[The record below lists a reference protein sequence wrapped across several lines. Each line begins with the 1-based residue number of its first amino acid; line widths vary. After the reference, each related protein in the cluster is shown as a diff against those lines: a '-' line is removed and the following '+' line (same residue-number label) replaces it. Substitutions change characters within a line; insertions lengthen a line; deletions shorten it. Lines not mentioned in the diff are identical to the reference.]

1 MVKWCGD
8 TSQVTTHN
16 ELYIIN
22 QAYLFPSSNGRP
34 PKPLNV
40 QFAQI
45 LGGKIGSQ
53 KLPLFGYKRELK
65 IQHQIK
71 VKPSQTLPKILLSK
85 PSINHQ
91 KPSANFHQTEEKNS
105 CLCLILCYRV

>member
-16 ELYIIN
+16 ELYYTN
-22 QAYLFPSSNGRP
+22 KAYLFSSSNGRP

-45 LGGKIGSQ
+45 LGGKM
-53 KLPLFGYKRELK
+53 EAK
-65 IQHQIK
+65 IA
-71 VKPSQTLPKILLSK
+71 TFLA
-85 PSINHQ
+85 INRAVF
-91 KPSANFHQTEEKNS
+91 SAPN
-105 CLCLILCYRV
+105 

>member
-8 TSQVTTHN
+8 TSQVTTHD

-53 KLPLFGYKRELK
+53 KCHFLAINRAE
-65 IQHQIK
+65 I
-71 VKPSQTLPKILLSK
+71 SAPK
-85 PSINHQ
+85 
-91 KPSANFHQTEEKNS
+91 
-105 CLCLILCYRV
+105 